1 MFYSHEDLVRVVLA
15 SVRGVARL
23 KFWSCFCAGAT
34 RGEVSLR
41 ANQVR
46 QNFIQYYI
54 NFHVHVVLVRQARL
68 VRFDPQLLMDVRPRM
83 VPGRL
88 IRLQYEATPLE
99 GPEFG
104 RRARQPAFFFK

>member
-1 MFYSHEDLVRVVLA
+1 M
-15 SVRGVARL
+15 
-23 KFWSCFCAGAT
+23 
-34 RGEVSLR
+34 
-41 ANQVR
+41 
-46 QNFIQYYI
+46 
-54 NFHVHVVLVRQARL
+54 VLVRQARL

-104 RRARQPAFFFK
+104 RRARQPASFFK